1 LTKQQNKQLALKLL
15 EQAGTPGRTRT
26 LNLRFWRPLL
36 YQLNYWR
43 VSLILSSFL
52 VQSVLAAPLA
62 VFLHLDA
69 IRIILLVLFGRVV
82 TALALGARQSDQR
95 THEFSFR
102 MIDS

>member
-1 LTKQQNKQLALKLL
+1 M
-15 EQAGTPGRTRT
+15 
-26 LNLRFWRPLL
+26 
-36 YQLNYWR
+36 
-43 VSLILSSFL
+43 
-52 VQSVLAAPLA
+52 QSVLAAPLA

-102 MIDS
+102 MIES